1 MTDMTTMNSI
11 TGVLNT
17 TANRDSQIAFQ
28 QSLVET
34 LSTILSDAHIDPN
47 QLESLIRQLPMVVG
61 RTEKESLDLY
71 ADSLGTLL
79 KKQGAFTGTAAA
91 ETAAHWMQSL
101 QHQALNGQIAPR
113 EVEMSVNT
121 TLA

>member
-28 QSLVET
+28 QSLVKT
-34 LSTILSDAHIDPN
+34 LSPILSDAHIDPN

-61 RTEKESLDLY
+61 RTEQESLDLY

-79 KKQGAFTGTAAA
+79 KKQDAFTGTAAT
-91 ETAAHWMQSL
+91 ETTAHWMRSL
-101 QHQALNGQIAPR
+101 QNQALNGQIAPK
-113 EVEMSVNT
+113 EVELS
-121 TLA
+121 LIHI